1 MSNAR
6 MRRGCC
12 VLIAAL
18 ALTGCGGKKVNPA
31 VDAARI
37 AAETRAFAERRVS
50 DGCYD
55 CLLEAKA
62 AYEKLAGLQGRPT
75 VIARLFEVEML
86 LVVRERELAM
96 DSTASLARVR
106 AVAKELPAEID
117 AARYVAIVEA
127 MPTDISGIPVSRDVA
142 FRRAH
147 QAFAASVEDQIA
159 WLSADTALLLPV
171 RQYLS
176 VALDCGY
183 GRRFNRVAGQPPP
196 TPLAGRMPADIQPM
210 VSYIVGWCAGVKAPM
225 LTSLRERVAGY
236 TEAAYY
242 LARMHVSEAA
252 DTGGSAARP
261 FLAEAYGRFPTSS
274 SVTYLNGNFQQL
286 VGDCREA
293 LRFYEETLALES
305 VHDNAMLG
313 RTVCFAFLK
322 RFDEAIAS
330 ATRMIEVKSVN
341 EPYAFYWRA
350 WVRHVRG
357 ELVEARADIERAKS
371 MLSNNDIHRLAGI
384 IEHDQND
391 LDIAT
396 KDLVIAKTMQGG
408 SADCVARWYLGLV
421 EMKREKW
428 SVSGQHFEDAMACY
442 EAQAI
447 VARQGLQRMEAREN
461 VDPDFKARQIANFQ
475 AAIKE
480 DMSQHYASAFNA
492 ANNFARGG
500 DTKKARTLLDEAA
513 KDPALATSVAQLRK
527 ILDGGGGADRQ
538 NF

>member
-1 MSNAR
+1 
-6 MRRGCC
+6 MRRGCS
-12 VLIAAL
+12 VLIGVLAVAA
-18 ALTGCGGKKVNPA
+18 CGGKKVNSA
-31 VDAARI
+31 AEAARI
-37 AAETRAFAERRVS
+37 AAETRAFAELRVT

-62 AYEKLAGLQGRPT
+62 SYEKLAGMQGRPS
-75 VIARLFEVEML
+75 VIVRLFEIEML
-86 LVVRERELAM
+86 LVLRERELAM

-106 AVAKELPAEID
+106 AVAKELPPDID

-147 QAFAASVEDQIA
+147 QAFAASVEDQLA
-159 WLSADTALLLPV
+159 WLSTDPAVLLPV

-196 TPLAGRMPADIQPM
+196 TALATRMPADISPM
-210 VSYIVGWCAGVKAPM
+210 VSYIVGWCAGVKAPI
-225 LTSLRERVAGY
+225 LTALRERVAGY
-236 TEAAYY
+236 AEAAHY

-261 FLAEAYGRFPTSS
+261 FLTEAYGRFPTSS

-286 VGDCREA
+286 IGDCREA

-350 WVRHVRG
+350 WVRHVRA
-357 ELVEARADIERAKS
+357 ELAEARADIERAKS

-384 IEHDQND
+384 IEYDQND

-428 SVSGQHFEDAMACY
+428 PASGQHFEDAMACY

-447 VARQGLQRMEAREN
+447 VAQQGLQRMEAREN
-461 VDPDFKARQIANFQ
+461 IDPDFKARQIANFQ

-492 ANNFARGG
+492 ANHYLRGG
-500 DTKKARTLLDEAA
+500 DPKKARTLLDVAA
-513 KDPALATSVAQLRK
+513 KDAALATGVAQLRK
-527 ILDGGGGADRQ
+527 ILDGGGGTIRPA
-538 NF
+538 F